1 MDEKKT
7 KSPKSTSQDLLVC
20 GNGHGHGHGHGLHEK
35 LLLKSTRASSLQ
47 TEKVPRSS
55 VLDRLQCFLPQMAL
69 ANETLKQQME
79 NLPAGHFDIE
89 SVEEAEKVI
98 EMDVALVE
106 LEDSDSSQE
115 EEESSEEESS
125 DDQTVDTETLK
136 LPGNRKRTAKIEVL
150 EKDGE

>member
-1 MDEKKT
+1 MEKMDQKKSN
-7 KSPKSTSQDLLVC
+7 SPKNTSRDLLVC
-20 GNGHGHGHGHGLHEK
+20 GNGQGIHDK
-35 LLLKSTRASSLQ
+35 LLLKSKRASSLH

-69 ANETLKQQME
+69 ANETLRQQME

-106 LEDSDSSQE
+106 LEGSDSSE

-125 DDQTVDTETLK
+125 DEETVSAETLK
-136 LPGNRKRTAKIEVL
+136 LPGNRKRKANIEVL
-150 EKDGE
+150 EKEGE

>member
-1 MDEKKT
+1 MDQKKSN
-7 KSPKSTSQDLLVC
+7 SPKNTSRDLLVC
-20 GNGHGHGHGHGLHEK
+20 GNGQGIHDK
-35 LLLKSTRASSLQ
+35 LLLKSKRTSSLH

-69 ANETLKQQME
+69 ANETLRQQME

-106 LEDSDSSQE
+106 LEGSDSSE
-115 EEESSEEESS
+115 EEESSESSEDESS
-125 DDQTVDTETLK
+125 DEETVSAETLK
-136 LPGNRKRTAKIEVL
+136 LPGNQKRKANIEVL
-150 EKDGE
+150 EKEGE